1 MAINFVAGILV
12 ELASACGLQRSH
24 ILVSLGEESV
34 AWVLPRALP
43 SGGLSWLRG
52 GVWCRAPAF
61 RAFGPF
67 PGWCSNHHPPRAL
80 WASVSL
86 SLWHRRRSPSAC
98 RMCVRPLRSVLVW
111 VLTF

>member
-1 MAINFVAGILV
+1 MAIDFVAGILV
-12 ELASACGLQRSH
+12 VSLAVDCGLQRSH
-24 ILVSLGEESV
+24 ILVSLGEGSV

-67 PGWCSNHHPPRAL
+67 PR
-80 WASVSL
+80 V
-86 SLWHRRRSPSAC
+86 
-98 RMCVRPLRSVLVW
+98 VL
-111 VLTF
+111 